1 MNVFLR
7 IDLLEEPYDDF
18 LVFLDVGLRP
28 SMVGLLLFGL
38 EMVQVRI
45 FMGSEREV
53 ESGFLWVLI
62 LRGWRAR
69 EERKEMEGI
78 E

>member
-28 SMVGLLLFGL
+28 SLVGLLLFGL
-38 EMVQVRI
+38 EVMQVRV
-45 FMGSEREV
+45 FMCSEREV
-53 ESGFLWVLI
+53 ESVFLWVLI
-62 LRGWRAR
+62 LRGWRVR

>member
-7 IDLLEEPYDDF
+7 TDLLEVPYDDF

-38 EMVQVRI
+38 EVVQIKV

-53 ESGFLWVLI
+53 ESDFLWVLI
-62 LRGWRAR
+62 LRGWRVR

>member
-1 MNVFLR
+1 
-7 IDLLEEPYDDF
+7 
-18 LVFLDVGLRP
+18 
-28 SMVGLLLFGL
+28 MVGLLLFGL
-38 EMVQVRI
+38 EVVQVKV

-53 ESGFLWVLI
+53 ESDFLWVLI
-62 LRGWRAR
+62 LRGWRVR

>member
-7 IDLLEEPYDDF
+7 TDLLEEPYDDF

-38 EMVQVRI
+38 EVVQFRV

-53 ESGFLWVLI
+53 EGDFLWVLI
-62 LRGWRAR
+62 LRGWRVR